1 MILGASSLSGLV
13 KYIVSFV
20 AGAFLM
26 YFLFFPKITTEYSE
40 KTTVSTEI
48 VYECVTDTVYIPK
61 KFIEQEII
69 RDTVLVDYTP
79 HIRAF
84 KTLYP
89 SLYGNVSVNGEVLG
103 EVLSMAITTDFKIPT
118 ITNNIVT
125 TKSTVKTKTPNSLY
139 VGASINN
146 LFEPAL
152 KADYLNDQFI
162 FSYQYSILNK
172 SHQIGVSKKL
182 F

>member
-1 MILGASSLSGLV
+1 MVVKIGLV
-13 KYIVSFV
+13 KYILSFV
-20 AGAFLM
+20 AGGFLM

-40 KTTVSTEI
+40 KVTTTI
-48 VYECVTDTVYIPK
+48 DTVFVEVKDTIFITK
-61 KFIEQEII
+61 NKIEQKII
-69 RDTVLVDYTP
+69 RDTVLVAYTP

-103 EVLSMAITTDFKIPT
+103 EVLSMGITTDFKIPT
-118 ITNNIVT
+118 ITNNVT
-125 TKSTVKTKTPNSLY
+125 TTKTTIKTKTPNNLY
-139 VGASINN
+139 VGASVNN

-162 FSYQYSILNK
+162 FSYQYGVLNNT
-172 SHQIGVSKKL
+172 HQIGVSKRL

>member
-1 MILGASSLSGLV
+1 MVVKISLV
-13 KYIVSFV
+13 KYIGCFV
-20 AGAFLM
+20 LGAFLM

-40 KTTVSTEI
+40 KVTTT
-48 VYECVTDTVYIPK
+48 TDTVFVTVKDTI
-61 KFIEQEII
+61 FIEKNKIEQRIV
-69 RDTVLVDYTP
+69 RDTILVDYRP

-103 EVLSMAITTDFKIPT
+103 EVLSMGITTDFKIPT

-139 VGASINN
+139 VGASINSV
-146 LFEPAL
+146 L
-152 KADYLNDQFI
+152 KPSLKLDYLNDQFI
-162 FSYQYSILNK
+162 FTYQYSVLEG

>member
-1 MILGASSLSGLV
+1 MVVKVDLI
-13 KYIVSFV
+13 KYILSFV

-40 KTTVSTEI
+40 KITTT
-48 VYECVTDTVYIPK
+48 TDTVFVEVKDTVFITK
-61 KFIEQEII
+61 NKIEQHIV
-69 RDTVLVDYTP
+69 RDTVLVAYTP

-103 EVLSMAITTDFKIPT
+103 EVLSMGITTDFKIPT

-125 TKSTVKTKTPNSLY
+125 TKTTVKTKTPNNLY
-139 VGASINN
+139 VGASINT
-146 LFEPAL
+146 LLQPSL

-162 FSYQYSILNK
+162 FSYQYGILNNT
-172 SHQIGVSKKL
+172 HQIGVSKKL